1 MATQNL
7 MINQWMG
14 QIQTTHQLVH
24 KAKTTDQLVHQ
35 TQKTDRKGATVTMAK
50 DKIE

>member
-1 MATQNL
+1 MAKQNL

-50 DKIE
+50 DK

>member
-1 MATQNL
+1 

-24 KAKTTDQLVHQ
+24 KAKTTEQLVHQ

-50 DKIE
+50 DK